1 MTLQEKFGEEVS
13 YAAETY
19 DINYGASQCVDICG
33 DVATDFL
40 EWYLSEEDDKEF
52 QPKSVQELYEQFKI
66 QKGL

>member
-1 MTLQEKFGEEVS
+1 MTLQEQFREQIIPDDT
-13 YAAETY
+13 ALA
-19 DINYGASQCVDICG
+19 VDICEG
-33 DVATDFL
+33 IVDDVATDFL